1 MNPDKSYLLY
11 SAAFRYFVAVAEA
24 GSIRGAARKLNVVSS
39 AVNRQILNLEQSF
52 NVKFFDRVGRGLRL
66 SVAGKV
72 LLKHAKKALIDFDA
86 AIEELDDL
94 SGLKRGNIN
103 IAVVESIADSILPK
117 MVASF
122 QHKYPGI
129 EIDVQVMSST
139 KVTQR
144 IAAAESHIALT
155 FNPPDQE
162 GLYYV
167 RTFDM
172 SIGAVVAPHHP
183 IARKKKCRFEDC
195 LDYPLA
201 IPDPQLSIGKTIKD
215 LLQQGEYLANTITR
229 TNSLRFMRN
238 LLHNSDYVAFQTRLG
253 LEGER
258 SAGDLVFIPIAEPDL
273 QDETLVLLTNS
284 SHELSLAPKEFLDH
298 IEAALVDYHP
308 K

>member
-39 AVNRQILNLEQSF
+39 AVNRQILNLEQGF

-72 LLKHAKKALIDFDA
+72 LLKHAKKTMIDFEG

-94 SGLKRGNIN
+94 SGLKRGNVN

-117 MVASF
+117 IVASF
-122 QHKYPGI
+122 QNKYPGI
-129 EIDVQVMSST
+129 EIDVHVMSST

-144 IAAAESHIALT
+144 LAAAESHIALT

-162 GLYYV
+162 GLYHV

-172 SIGAVVAPHHP
+172 PIGAVVAPDHP
-183 IARKKKCRFEDC
+183 IAKKTNCKFEDC

-201 IPDPQLSIGKTIKD
+201 IPDPQLSIGKTIKE
-215 LLQQGEYLANTITR
+215 LIQQGGYSADTITR

-258 SAGDLVFIPIAEPDL
+258 TAGDLVFIPIVEPVL

-284 SHELSLAPKEFLDH
+284 NHALSLAPKEFLEH